1 MYSSEVVDN
10 CMLYEIMAN
19 LEAFRHNGFFENVL
33 RNHNCF
39 FDLNVFMERCN
50 DVLELVNEFISKII
64 SSLKFFNF
72 FIFIYIRFKQ

>member
-39 FDLNVFMERCN
+39 FGLN
-50 DVLELVNEFISKII
+50 
-64 SSLKFFNF
+64 
-72 FIFIYIRFKQ
+72 

>member
-19 LEAFRHNGFFENVL
+19 LEAFSHNGFFENVL

-39 FDLNVFMERCN
+39 FGLN
-50 DVLELVNEFISKII
+50 
-64 SSLKFFNF
+64 
-72 FIFIYIRFKQ
+72 